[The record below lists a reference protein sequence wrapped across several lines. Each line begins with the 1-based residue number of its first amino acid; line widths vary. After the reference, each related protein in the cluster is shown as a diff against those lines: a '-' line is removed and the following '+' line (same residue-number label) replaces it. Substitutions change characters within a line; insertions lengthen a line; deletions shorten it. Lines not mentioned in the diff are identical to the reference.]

1 MYNFTNIQDP
11 ININMFKFSDTI
23 NNNEFELYKNNFDQL
38 LNQAKDFYAVFDLL
52 EIKSFNINFFLKQMT
67 YMYSKNNIVKQY
79 LKGSV
84 IVVNKKYESLIK
96 MSLSLKKPITPNYV
110 TSNLEEGVRF
120 LILLNYIKY
129 II

>member
-110 TSNLEEGVRF
+110 TSNLEEGIRF
-120 LILLNYIKY
+120 LILLD
-129 II
+129 

>member
-120 LILLNYIKY
+120 LILLD
-129 II
+129 

>member
-1 MYNFTNIQDP
+1 MYNFTCIEKP

-120 LILLNYIKY
+120 LILLD
-129 II
+129 